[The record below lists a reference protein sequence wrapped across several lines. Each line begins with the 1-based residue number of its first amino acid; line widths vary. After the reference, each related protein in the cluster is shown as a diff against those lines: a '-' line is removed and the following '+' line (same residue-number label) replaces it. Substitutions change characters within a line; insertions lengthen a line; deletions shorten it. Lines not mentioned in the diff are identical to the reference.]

1 MFGVYMYSTE
11 GSNSAPWK
19 VDGAMKAYG
28 LSNQVGFLGLYM
40 PAFRESDASVSIIE
54 WIKQGAMARLASA
67 QDAVFSFLAR
77 RHQIHVTFDPNSSG
91 ILCIHA
97 FVRIL
102 LPQVLGGFKTSW
114 SCLLKQPM
122 DGSPVAR
129 MGDEFQVLRLVGHWT
144 GQEEEFKFTAFFCGV
159 EDNIC
164 FHTRTWTVTSDAI
177 RHQGQVFKTAV
188 EEPYRYSYLMR
199 RQEEADVTLVGLL
212 GEDDE
217 E

>member
-67 QDAVFSFLAR
+67 QDAVFSFLAT
-77 RHQIHVTFDPNSSG
+77 RHQAHVMFDPNSSG
-91 ILCIHA
+91 MLCTQIH
-97 FVRIL
+97 VRIL
-102 LPQVLGGFKTSW
+102 LPQMLGGFKSPW
-114 SCLLKQPM
+114 MRLMKLPV
-122 DGSPVAR
+122 DGSEIKEAR
-129 MGDEFQVLRLVGHWT
+129 GVNSMVRLVGHWT

-164 FHTRTWTVTSDAI
+164 FHTRTWTFTSDAI